1 MHHPILPHTTSL
13 HDPSHPTPQHIT
25 LQPHPNTHHHS
36 PTYMYTPHSI
46 SMIEIEKQQNNNL
59 VSSFQDFWGYK
70 CFKGFF
76 LERKTC
82 TVYIESFILQ
92 RELWGS
98 DRTEREK
105 RFKKHMHAA
114 VIIFIHWS
122 SNLMEKVEK
131 LAHKRSWRASPSP
144 VFVKSF
150 NVSKKKRVTRD
161 TLCNWSP

>member
-1 MHHPILPHTTSL
+1 MGHLEKLIRLCPMSNALCHHCSIP
-13 HDPSHPTPQHIT
+13 HIT

-36 PTYMYTPHSI
+36 TTYMYTPHSN

-59 VSSFQDFWGYK
+59 ISSFQDFWGYK

-105 RFKKHMHAA
+105 GLKQHMHAA
-114 VIIFIHWS
+114 MIIYYTGHQIWWRKWKNWPRKEVEEPPHHLS
-122 SNLMEKVEK
+122 LSKV
-131 LAHKRSWRASPSP
+131 LI
-144 VFVKSF
+144 
-150 NVSKKKRVTRD
+150 
-161 TLCNWSP
+161 

>member
-114 VIIFIHWS
+114 VIIPLYTGHQIWWRKWKNWPRKEVKEPPAS
-122 SNLMEKVEK
+122 VQSLNLQYMVTQLPLSLMLLCSN
-131 LAHKRSWRASPSP
+131 
-144 VFVKSF
+144 
-150 NVSKKKRVTRD
+150 
-161 TLCNWSP
+161 